1 MSPGLIVLIGLAAG
15 LHAALYG
22 AYKDSPHESFLP
34 RRFVRELVI
43 ATGAALALAWLHLAD
58 DQTWFVIYVSVFA
71 LSRIVTEFWKLFV
84 RVEPQAGYR
93 IPTQIHGLG
102 RVVQNPVA
110 RLLWGSGFLGSIY
123 WLYRLFAFL
132 SEGASGPVA
141 GLIYGGGIGLALAM
155 SGAYKDGTIEG
166 FYLRKFLK
174 SPVFG
179 AVSGVIAS
187 THTATPVFLL
197 LCAIGGERM
206 FNELLFKILVRGYV
220 PGKFRSMTGPFAV
233 WMTRRQYFLAPYAA
247 TWALFLVLFFAVW
260 A

>member
-1 MSPGLIVLIGLAAG
+1 MSPALIVLIGLAAG

-22 AYKDSPHESFLP
+22 ACKDSPHESFLL

-43 ATGAALALAWLHLAD
+43 ATCIACTLAWLHLAD
-58 DQTWFVIYVSVFA
+58 GQTWFVVYVSVFA
-71 LSRIVTEFWKLFV
+71 LSRIATEFWKLFV
-84 RVEPQAGYR
+84 RVEPQAGFR

-102 RVVQNPVA
+102 RVVHNPLA
-110 RLLWGSGFLGSIY
+110 RLLWGAGFLGSIY

-132 SEGASGPVA
+132 CEGRPAAVA
-141 GLIYGGGIGLALAM
+141 GLVFGGGIGLALAM

-166 FYLRKFLK
+166 FYFHKFLK

-179 AVSGVIAS
+179 AVAGLLAS
-187 THTATPVFLL
+187 AHTASPAFLL

-220 PGKFRSMTGPFAV
+220 PGKFRSMTGPFIA
-233 WMTRRQYFLAPYAA
+233 WMTWRRYFLPPYAA
-247 TWALFLVLFFAVW
+247 TWALFLVLFFAE
-260 A
+260 